1 MKQEDLVRRTLQT
14 ARVVAT
20 IGAKNDGIA
29 PASTVPARMAQL
41 GIRIIP
47 VNPTIA
53 EAFGEPSR
61 KSIADV
67 NEPID
72 VIQIFRR
79 SEALSGIADE
89 IIALP
94 ARLRPHVVWLQLGI
108 HDPVA
113 IARLRA
119 SGIEVVED
127 RCYAVELAKHGGPPP
142 A

>member
-1 MKQEDLVRRTLQT
+1 MKQEELVRHTLRT

-29 PASTVPARMAQL
+29 PASTVPARMMQF

-47 VNPTIA
+47 VNPTID
-53 EAFGEPSR
+53 EAFGEHAR
-61 KSIADV
+61 KAIADV
-67 NEPID
+67 GEPID
-72 VIQIFRR
+72 VVQVFRR
-79 SEALSGIADE
+79 STYLSGIADE

-94 ARLRPHVVWLQLGI
+94 QRLRPHVVWLQLGV
-108 HDPVA
+108 HDGAA
-113 IARLRA
+113 IAKLRA

-127 RCYAVELAKHGGPPP
+127 RCYAVELAKHGGP